1 MNKKLFL
8 SLSILVMF
16 IACQN
21 DSKIEKDIS
30 NIEVDF
36 EVERF
41 DKIFSKS
48 NLNDLPKLKTTFPFL
63 FSKRIPDSVWI
74 NKIKDTLQH
83 QLYSEIDKKMGD
95 FSGVENEMRSLFQ
108 HLKYYDNTF
117 KEPHVITLTNFV
129 DYRNKTIVTDTIIL
143 IALDNYLGEDHEFY
157 ADIPKYLTQSMNS
170 SQIISDLAT
179 DYAQKYIFQSQ
190 RKTLLDEMIYFG
202 KELYFK
208 DMMIPFKTDAEK
220 IGYTQDQLDWAISN
234 ESYIWRYFIE
244 KELLYSTDSSLPNRF
259 VAPAPFT
266 KFYLELDSESP
277 GRLGQYIGW
286 QIVRSYMDQNNIE
299 FMDMLQKDAI
309 EIFNEAKFKPRK
321 E

>member
-1 MNKKLFL
+1 
-8 SLSILVMF
+8 
-16 IACQN
+16 
-21 DSKIEKDIS
+21 
-30 NIEVDF
+30 
-36 EVERF
+36 
-41 DKIFSKS
+41 
-48 NLNDLPKLKTTFPFL
+48 
-63 FSKRIPDSVWI
+63 
-74 NKIKDTLQH
+74 
-83 QLYSEIDKKMGD
+83 
-95 FSGVENEMRSLFQ
+95 
-108 HLKYYDNTF
+108 
-117 KEPHVITLTNFV
+117 
-129 DYRNKTIVTDTIIL
+129 
-143 IALDNYLGEDHEFY
+143 
-157 ADIPKYLTQSMNS
+157 
-170 SQIISDLAT
+170 LAT